1 MYILFL
7 NCIQYSNTFLLE
19 YSNFF
24 LATFIV
30 HIKCVQFYQVWTKD
44 GILLKFIKP
53 TWNHF
58 HGSKWWRDTQK
69 LPFDHQKQKKKI
81 KLIASTCCMRKVEN
95 IERFARRRRLFFS
108 SSFYWSM
115 AYKRII
121 HCHKK
126 SLSGKKNCLWR
137 AKNETI
143 NNVSY
148 ANISV
153 FFSFNSFCNCC
164 MKFKFVLCGKR
175 NVVLFLRIDFFCFH
189 FWYR

>member
-1 MYILFL
+1 MAASDDETHK
-7 NCIQYSNTFLLE
+7 NCPLI
-19 YSNFF
+19 
-24 LATFIV
+24 
-30 HIKCVQFYQVWTKD
+30 IK
-44 GILLKFIKP
+44 
-53 TWNHF
+53 
-58 HGSKWWRDTQK
+58 SK
-69 LPFDHQKQKKKI
+69 KKKI

-126 SLSGKKNCLWR
+126 SLSVKKNCLWR
-137 AKNETI
+137 AKNGTI

-153 FFSFNSFCNCC
+153 FFSFNSFCNCS

-175 NVVLFLRIDFFCFH
+175 NVVLFLRIDFFLFS
-189 FWYR
+189 FLVSIEFFLTEINFYYLKYDG